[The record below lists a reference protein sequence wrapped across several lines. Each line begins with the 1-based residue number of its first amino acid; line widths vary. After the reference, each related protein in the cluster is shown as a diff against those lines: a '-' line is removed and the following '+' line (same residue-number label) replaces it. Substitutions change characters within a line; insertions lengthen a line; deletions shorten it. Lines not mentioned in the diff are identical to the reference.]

1 MEHAPRTHAA
11 AAVIMAGAGLL
22 ATAPPPTQVSQTAAV
37 QLTAGAADFTILP
50 YPGGTAADLL
60 PALGVNLALAGSQV
74 QEGLSDLFEFD
85 LVGAAGNLAAAGA
98 NLFAAVPEN
107 ILLAAVGGVL
117 GQNFGSYLTFAGDF
131 AVNPPLTDWSTL
143 VPSLTDLFQ
152 AGVYELSAA
161 VQSFFAG
168 DVADSLYRTFAG
180 VDDLLVMLPAMVFL
194 GVPALLG
201 ESLLELVGL

>member
-1 MEHAPRTHAA
+1 MSQ
-11 AAVIMAGAGLL
+11 AV
-22 ATAPPPTQVSQTAAV
+22 V

-74 QEGLSDLFEFD
+74 QEGLSDLFELD
-85 LVGAAGNLAAAGA
+85 LVGAAGNFASAGA
-98 NLFAAVPEN
+98 NLFPAIPEN

-117 GQNFGSYLTFAGDF
+117 GQNFRSYLTFAGDF

-143 VPSLTDLFQ
+143 VPSLTELFQ

-168 DVADSLYRTFAG
+168 DIADSLYRTFAG

-201 ESLLELVGL
+201 DGLLDLVGL

>member
-11 AAVIMAGAGLL
+11 VAVILAGAGLL
-22 ATAPPPTQVSQTAAV
+22 AAGPPSTQVGQTAAV

-50 YPGGTAADLL
+50 YPRGTAADLL
-60 PALGVNLALAGSQV
+60 PALGGNLALAGSQV
-74 QEGLSDLFEFD
+74 QEGLSDLFELDF
-85 LVGAAGNLAAAGA
+85 LGAAGNFASAGA
-98 NLFAAVPEN
+98 NLFPAIPEN

-117 GQNFGSYLTFAGDF
+117 GQNFSSYLTFAGDF

-143 VPSLTDLFQ
+143 VPSLAELLQ
-152 AGVYELSAA
+152 AGAYQLSAA

-168 DVADSLYRTFAG
+168 DIADSLYHTLAG
-180 VDDLLVMLPAMVFL
+180 IDDLFVMLPAMVFL

-201 ESLLELVGL
+201 DSLLDLVGL